1 MGFKGVIFDF
11 DGVVVDTTPLHYAS
25 WGQLIITDHKL
36 NFDHTIYEE
45 TVNGRKSSDVIAELL
60 PHLTNEELQKAL
72 DLKQQYYHE
81 LIEQGKL
88 KVFQS
93 TIRLI
98 KELLQN
104 NIKIAVSSSSRSVV
118 YVLKKS
124 NIIDLFDVI
133 ISGKDTQRGKP
144 HPESFLNA
152 AAKLGLNVDEC
163 IVFEDAKAGIQAA
176 KAGGFFCVG
185 IDRNEKPKHYK
196 AADICVT
203 DLSELNYQKLVELY
217 GKYKIR

>member
-1 MGFKGVIFDF
+1 MGFQGAIFDF

-25 WGQLIITDHKL
+25 WKHLLITDHKL
-36 NFDHTIYEE
+36 DFDRTIYEE
-45 TVNGRKSSDVIAELL
+45 IVNGRKSSDVVAELL
-60 PHLTNEELQKAL
+60 PHLTSEELQKAL
-72 DLKQQYYHE
+72 DLKQKHYHE

-88 KVFQS
+88 RVFQS
-93 TIRLI
+93 TIKLI

-104 NIKIAVSSSSRSVV
+104 NIKVAVSSSSRSVV

-152 AAKLGLNVDEC
+152 AAKLGLNVNEC
-163 IVFEDAKAGIQAA
+163 VVFEDAKAGIQAA
-176 KAGGFFCVG
+176 KSGGFFCVG
-185 IDRNEKPKHYK
+185 IDRNKEPKHYTT
-196 AADICVT
+196 ADICVT
-203 DLSELNYQKLVELY
+203 DLSELNYQKLKSASSLR
-217 GKYKIR
+217 K